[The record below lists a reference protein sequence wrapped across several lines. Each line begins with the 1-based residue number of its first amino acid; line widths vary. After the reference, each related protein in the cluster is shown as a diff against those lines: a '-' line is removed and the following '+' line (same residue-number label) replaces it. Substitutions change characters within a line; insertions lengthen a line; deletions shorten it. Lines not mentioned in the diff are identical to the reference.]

1 MSKREAP
8 DLTSFDI
15 PRAKKGGAA
24 PAAGA
29 PRIEEAPPPA
39 VLPAVI
45 EGLPPPA
52 AGVPPPPAPLPEPLV
67 EAAAGEPRSA
77 VTTRLTLRTQERLR
91 LLAFK
96 SRRTKQAILDE
107 ALEVYLTSKGV

>member
-1 MSKREAP
+1 M
-8 DLTSFDI
+8 
-15 PRAKKGGAA
+15 
-24 PAAGA
+24 
-29 PRIEEAPPPA
+29 IEE
-39 VLPAVI
+39 VSL
-45 EGLPPPA
+45 A
-52 AGVPPPPAPLPEPLV
+52 AADPSPPPAPLPEPLV

>member
-24 PAAGA
+24 PAAAA
-29 PRIEEAPPPA
+29 PSDEVSRPP
-39 VLPAVI
+39 L
-45 EGLPPPA
+45 PPA
-52 AGVPPPPAPLPEPLV
+52 AAPPAAAGAPPAPSPELV
-67 EAAAGEPRSA
+67 VDEGAVGEPRSA

-96 SRRTKQAILDE
+96 SRRTKQALVDE
-107 ALEVYLTSKGV
+107 ALEAYLASKGV